1 MKIGIVLHPYGE
13 KKQTGL
19 GEYIFELA
27 KCLIESDK
35 ENEYVIFLKS
45 GFDETPVFNGSNW
58 QVKVLSWGN
67 LWRDLGLFFA
77 PRMDLY
83 IFNTP
88 MMPLFFKPGKS
99 IVIALDF
106 AYKYFSGDS
115 LREKINNNIL
125 FWLNKISLWRADLI
139 ISISTATKDDILKFF
154 GNKLDKKIKVIYP
167 GFRNLSNFLEEKIEI
182 VKPYFLFV
190 GSIKQRKNV
199 LNIVKA
205 FDDFRRKHESD
216 HKLVLV
222 GKKSGAYYQEISDFI
237 REKALE
243 KEIIFMDYVKDE
255 NLVYLYKNAEAFIF
269 PSMIEGFGFP
279 ILEAMSCNAPVIT
292 SNVSSVAEVAG
303 DSAILVDPLNILEIS
318 EAMHQI
324 VSDKKLRDDL
334 IARGNERIKDF
345 SWEKTTKEFLRII
358 KEIKR
363 V

>member
-1 MKIGIVLHPYGE
+1 MKIGIILHPYGE

-19 GEYIFELA
+19 GEYIFELT
-27 KCLIESDK
+27 KRLVESDK
-35 ENEYVIFLKS
+35 RNEYVIFLKS
-45 GFDETPVFNGSNW
+45 GFSEPPVFNGDNW
-58 QVKVLSWGN
+58 RVRVLGWGSF
-67 LWRDLGLFFA
+67 WRDLGLFFA

-106 AYKYFSGDS
+106 AYKYFLGDS
-115 LREKINNNIL
+115 LRERINNKFL

-139 ISISTATKDDILKFF
+139 ISISTATKNDVLYFF
-154 GNKLDKKIKVIYP
+154 GDKLDKKIKVVYP
-167 GFRNLSNFLEEKIEI
+167 GFRNFSNFAEEKVEI
-182 VKPYFLFV
+182 INPYFLFV

-205 FDDFRRKHESD
+205 FDDFRRKYKTG

-222 GKKSGAYYQEISDFI
+222 GKKNGAYYQLINDFI
-237 REKALE
+237 REKSLE
-243 KEIIFMDYVKDE
+243 KDVIFMDYIRNE
-255 NLVYLYKNAEAFIF
+255 ELVYLYKNTEAFVF
-269 PSMIEGFGFP
+269 PSIVEGFGFP
-279 ILEAMSCNAPVIT
+279 ILEAMSCGAPVIT
-292 SNVSSVAEVAG
+292 SNISSVAEVAG
-303 DSAILVDPLNILEIS
+303 GAALLADPLNILEIS
-318 EAMHQI
+318 EAMHKI
-324 VSDKKLRDDL
+324 VSDEKSRNDL

-345 SWEKTTKEFLRII
+345 SWEKTAGEFLKII